1 MAARAVPAT
10 LQQLPNA
17 LTIARL
23 ALIPVFVVL
32 MATAEGGH
40 SWPAGIVFAV
50 AGITD
55 QIDGFLARRWHVES
69 DFGRIFDP
77 LADRLMIDAAVIML
91 FIQDHMPLLGLV
103 VIVGRDLLLLAGYKT
118 IAPRGVRD
126 QGELPR
132 QGGDLA
138 ALHRDRLPDRD
149 APFDGVA
156 VLDLLDGPHPRR
168 DRRRCVRSRSLEG
181 VQAMKAVVMAG
192 GEGTRLR
199 PLTSNQ
205 PKPMVPVVG
214 KPCMEHILEL
224 LREHGMSDVIVTVA
238 FLPQAIRSYFGQGE
252 SLGMQIGYSV
262 EESPLGTAGSVRL
275 AAKQLDETF
284 LVISGDAL
292 CDVDLSKLVA
302 FHKEKG
308 AAVTIGLKSVDNP
321 LEFGIVVTDEDGRI
335 ERFLEKP
342 SWGQVFSDTINTGI
356 YVLEPEVLKHVPT
369 DRPYDFSKELFPYL
383 LEMGRPMYG
392 YVMDG
397 YWQDIGNLDQ
407 FRTANFDALEE
418 KVRLN
423 IPGIRIRG
431 NVWLGEGVEI
441 GDLEQIEGPA
451 YIGNY
456 CRIAPGAS
464 VGSHSVLSNSVTLRE
479 RTRTTRS
486 VIDASTHI
494 GRSSLIEGAILGRS
508 CDIRGHVRIHEGVAI
523 GDEVTIGAE
532 SVIMPG
538 VRIYPYKD
546 VESGS
551 HITESVIWES
561 RASTRLFGTDGVA
574 GLVNVDLTPEAAV
587 RIAAA
592 LGTALKRGARVAA
605 SRESAPACRM
615 IKRAMI
621 TGLTSAGLD
630 VADLRVLPA
639 AVARHLLK
647 TEGYEAGF
655 HVGTS
660 QADPEVVQIKFF
672 EQPGIQVSA
681 ALQKEIEKNFTRGE
695 LRRVGFGDIGSISY
709 PARVRES
716 YAQDLLDNLDVE
728 AIRTRGFRL
737 VVDYGF
743 SAASFVLPL
752 LFGPLG
758 VEAVSAHGFTTD
770 RTDSGPTLLREAIGQ
785 VKQLVPA
792 VGADLG
798 VVFDAA
804 AERLY
809 IVDERGREIPVEQAL
824 LLFLRLIGSN
834 GRRGKLAFPIT
845 VTSHVDALLEG
856 SGLEVVR
863 TPASLGDLTKAAA
876 EEGVIFAGAVG
887 GGYVFPE
894 FLPAYDA
901 IASLCK
907 LLELLAPEPG
917 PLSGL
922 VAGLPA
928 STLVHRQLP
937 CPWALKG
944 VVMRV
949 MTERLRDRKLDLMD
963 GIKVFEERGWA
974 QILPDPDQPI
984 VHIYAEGRTEEDS
997 KALEAEFRAMVEE
1010 IMQTEGAAATA

>member
-1 MAARAVPAT
+1 
-10 LQQLPNA
+10 
-17 LTIARL
+17 
-23 ALIPVFVVL
+23 
-32 MATAEGGH
+32 
-40 SWPAGIVFAV
+40 
-50 AGITD
+50 
-55 QIDGFLARRWHVES
+55 
-69 DFGRIFDP
+69 
-77 LADRLMIDAAVIML
+77 
-91 FIQDHMPLLGLV
+91 
-103 VIVGRDLLLLAGYKT
+103 
-118 IAPRGVRD
+118 
-126 QGELPR
+126 
-132 QGGDLA
+132 
-138 ALHRDRLPDRD
+138 
-149 APFDGVA
+149 
-156 VLDLLDGPHPRR
+156 
-168 DRRRCVRSRSLEG
+168 
-181 VQAMKAVVMAG
+181 MKAVVMAG

-224 LREHGMSDVIVTVA
+224 LRDHGMNEVIVTVA
-238 FLPQAIRSYFGQGE
+238 FLPQAIRSYFGEGE
-252 SLGMQIGYSV
+252 TLGMQIGYSV

-292 CDVDLSKLVA
+292 CDLDLTALVD
-302 FHKEKG
+302 FHREKG
-308 AAVTIGLKSVDNP
+308 AAVTIGLKSVENP
-321 LEFGIVVTDEDGRI
+321 LEFGIVVTDEEGRI

-383 LEMGRPMYG
+383 LEMGRPLYG

-407 FRTANFDALEE
+407 FRQANFDALEE
-418 KVRLN
+418 NVRLN

-441 GDLEQIEGPA
+441 ADLEQIEGPA
-451 YIGNY
+451 YIGHY
-456 CRIAPGAS
+456 CRVAPDAQVGA
-464 VGSHSVLSNSVTLRE
+464 HSVLSNSVTLRE
-479 RTRTTRS
+479 RSRVTRS

-494 GRSSLIEGAILGRS
+494 GRNSLIEGAIIGRS
-508 CDIRGHVRIHEGVAI
+508 CDIRAHVRIHEGVAI

-532 SVIMPG
+532 TVVMPG

-551 HITESVIWES
+551 LIHESVIWES
-561 RASTRLFGTDGVA
+561 RASTRLFGRDGVA
-574 GLVNVDLTPEAAV
+574 GLVNVDLTPEVAV

-615 IKRAMI
+615 IKRALI
-621 TGLTSAGLD
+621 TGFTSAGLD

-647 TEGYEAGF
+647 TEGFEAGI

-660 QADPEVVQIKFF
+660 QVDPEIVQIKFF
-672 EQPGIQVSA
+672 EQPGIQLSPSM
-681 ALQKEIEKNFTRGE
+681 QKEIEKNFMRGE
-695 LRRVGFGDIGSISY
+695 LRRASFGDIGSISY

-716 YAQDLLDNLDVE
+716 YAQDLLDSLDVE
-728 AIRTRGFRL
+728 AIRGRGFRL

-743 SAASFVLPL
+743 SAASYVMPL
-752 LFGPLG
+752 LLGPLG

-770 RTDSGPTLLREAIGQ
+770 RSDSGSSLLLEAIGQ

-798 VVFDAA
+798 VILDRA

-809 IVDERGREIPVEQAL
+809 LVDERGREVPVEQTL

-845 VTSHVDALLEG
+845 VTSQVDHLLEG
-856 SGLEVVR
+856 SGLEVIR

-876 EEGVIFAGAVG
+876 EDGVIFAGAVG

-901 IASLCK
+901 TASLCK
-907 LLELLAPEPG
+907 LLELLAPVRR
-917 PLSGL
+917 PLSEL
-922 VAGLPA
+922 VAELPA
-928 STLVHRQLP
+928 QTLVHRQLA

-944 VVMRV
+944 VVMRLL
-949 MTERLRDRKLDLMD
+949 TERLRDRKLDLTD
-963 GIKVFEERGWA
+963 GIKVFEKRGWA
-974 QILPDPDQPI
+974 QILPDPDEP
-984 VHIYAEGRTEEDS
+984 VMHIYAEGKTEEDS
-997 KALEAEFRAMVEE
+997 KTLEAEFRAMVEE

>member
-1 MAARAVPAT
+1 
-10 LQQLPNA
+10 
-17 LTIARL
+17 
-23 ALIPVFVVL
+23 
-32 MATAEGGH
+32 
-40 SWPAGIVFAV
+40 
-50 AGITD
+50 
-55 QIDGFLARRWHVES
+55 
-69 DFGRIFDP
+69 
-77 LADRLMIDAAVIML
+77 
-91 FIQDHMPLLGLV
+91 
-103 VIVGRDLLLLAGYKT
+103 
-118 IAPRGVRD
+118 
-126 QGELPR
+126 
-132 QGGDLA
+132 
-138 ALHRDRLPDRD
+138 
-149 APFDGVA
+149 
-156 VLDLLDGPHPRR
+156 
-168 DRRRCVRSRSLEG
+168 
-181 VQAMKAVVMAG
+181 MKAVVMAG

-224 LREHGMSDVIVTVA
+224 LREHGMGEVIVTVA

-252 SLGMQIGYSV
+252 TLGMEIGYSV

-275 AAKQLDETF
+275 AGKQLDETF

-292 CDVDLSKLVA
+292 CDVDLSALVA

-308 AAVTIGLKSVDNP
+308 AAVTIGLKSVENP
-321 LEFGIVVTDEDGRI
+321 LEFGIVVTDEEGRI

-356 YVLEPEVLKHVPT
+356 YVMEPEVLKHVPG

-383 LEMGRPMYG
+383 LEMGRPLYG

-407 FRTANFDALEE
+407 FRQANFDALEE

-441 GDLEQIEGPA
+441 GELEQIEGPA

-456 CRIAPGAS
+456 CRISPGAT
-464 VGSHSVLSNSVTLRE
+464 VGSHAVLSNSVTLRE
-479 RTRTTRS
+479 RTRVTRS

-494 GRSSLIEGAILGRS
+494 GRSVLIEGAILGRS
-508 CDIRGHVRIHEGVAI
+508 CDIRAHVRIHEGVAI

-532 SVIMPG
+532 TVVMPG

-551 HITESVIWES
+551 LIHESVIWES
-561 RASTRLFGTDGVA
+561 RASTRLFGRDGVA
-574 GLVNVDLTPEAAV
+574 GLVNVDLTPEVAV

-621 TGLTSAGLD
+621 TGLTSSGLD

-647 TEGYEAGF
+647 SEGYEAGF

-660 QADPEVVQIKFF
+660 QLDPELVQIKFF
-672 EQPGIQVSA
+672 EQPGIQLSPSM
-681 ALQKEIEKNFTRGE
+681 QKEIEKNFTRGE
-695 LRRVGFGDIGSISY
+695 LRRASFGDIGTISY
-709 PARVRES
+709 PARVSES
-716 YAQDLLDNLDVE
+716 YAQDLLDGLDVE
-728 AIRTRGFRL
+728 AIRARGFRL

-743 SAASFVLPL
+743 SAASYVLPL
-752 LFGPLG
+752 LLGPLG

-770 RTDSGPTLLREAIGQ
+770 RSDAGSALLREAIGQ

-798 VVFDAA
+798 VVLDRA

-809 IVDERGREIPVEQAL
+809 LVDERGREVPVEQTL

-845 VTSHVDALLEG
+845 VTSQVDRLLEG

-876 EEGVIFAGAVG
+876 EDGVIFAGAVG

-901 IASLCK
+901 TASLCK
-907 LLELLAPEPG
+907 LLELLAPVRR
-917 PLSGL
+917 PLSEL
-922 VAGLPA
+922 VADLPA
-928 STLVHRQLP
+928 PTLVHRQLA

-944 VVMRV
+944 VVMRLL
-949 MTERLRDRKLDLMD
+949 TERLRDRKLDLTD
-963 GIKVFEERGWA
+963 GIKVFGERGWA
-974 QILPDPDQPI
+974 QILPDPDEPI
-984 VHIYAEGRTEEDS
+984 VHIYAEGATVDDS

-1010 IMQTEGAAATA
+1010 IMQTESAAVTL